1 MLNINELS
9 IRLHLADLKKI
20 MEFME
25 DERIT
30 ITTLVIRNSKPD
42 TVYYEEDTVVLDKKQ
57 DDNLPF

>member
-25 DERIT
+25 DERVA